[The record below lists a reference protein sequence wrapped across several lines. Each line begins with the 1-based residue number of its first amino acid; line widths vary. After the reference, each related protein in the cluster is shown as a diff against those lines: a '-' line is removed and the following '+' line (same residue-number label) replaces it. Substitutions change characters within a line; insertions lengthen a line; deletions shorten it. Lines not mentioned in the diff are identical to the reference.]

1 MLTILGLP
9 KYIHLQC
16 QKVIL
21 NQHLKVPHVITQVLH
36 NLDKDTAMQ
45 LFKLPNRSHLEL
57 KQEDKAC
64 LEAAAAAATA
74 ADKEKDIKVR
84 SCPLTLVCVVS

>member
-1 MLTILGLP
+1 MILGP
-9 KYIHLQC
+9 PEHIRLQC

-21 NQHLKVPHVITQVLH
+21 NQHLKVPRVIARVLH

-64 LEAAAAAATA
+64 LEATAAAATTVN
-74 ADKEKDIKVR
+74 KEKDIKVR
-84 SCPLTLVCVVS
+84 SRPLTLVCVVS

>member
-1 MLTILGLP
+1 MILGLP
-9 KYIHLQC
+9 EYIRLQC

-21 NQHLKVPHVITQVLH
+21 NQHLKVPHVIAWVLH
-36 NLDKDTAMQ
+36 NQDKDTAMQ
-45 LFKLPNRSHLEL
+45 LFKLLNRSHLEL

-64 LEAAAAAATA
+64 LKAAAHATA
-74 ADKEKDIKVR
+74 VDKEKDIKVC